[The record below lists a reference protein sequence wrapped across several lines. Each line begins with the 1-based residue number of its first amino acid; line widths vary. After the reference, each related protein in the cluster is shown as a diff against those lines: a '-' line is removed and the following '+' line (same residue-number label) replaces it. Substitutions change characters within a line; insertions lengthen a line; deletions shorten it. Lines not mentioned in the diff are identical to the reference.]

1 MSRLL
6 MGLQAVQTQKA
17 GMTGGDTYEVLLEV
31 YLLLHGRRLVSG
43 QRPPHSYELVSLSA
57 QCAAQTGGQGL
68 SSRSRTKGVF
78 EVA

>member
-1 MSRLL
+1 

-31 YLLLHGRRLVSG
+31 YLLLHGRWHLAGLLAG
-43 QRPPHSYELVSLSA
+43 QYPHHSYELVSLSA
-57 QCAAQTGGQGL
+57 QCAAQIGGQGL
-68 SSRSRTKGVF
+68 SSRSRTKGVY